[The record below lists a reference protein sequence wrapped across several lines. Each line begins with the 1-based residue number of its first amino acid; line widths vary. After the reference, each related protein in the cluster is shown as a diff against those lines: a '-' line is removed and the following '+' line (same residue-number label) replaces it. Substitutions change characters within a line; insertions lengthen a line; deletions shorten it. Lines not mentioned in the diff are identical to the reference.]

1 MAITA
6 TYVDIDTFTVV
17 DNRTVEFAVGRRVKC
32 DCGTDGYKY
41 GTISVSSYSSPDT
54 TVDLT
59 AGSDNLTSNLVGV
72 WYAIVLE
79 GVSGSLPIHTHDGA
93 EGSGGNVDVDDT
105 PVNGETTTPVSSN
118 WAFDHDADTDAHHP
132 QGHTVASHSDTTTT
146 GTELN
151 HVGGVTSAIQTQ
163 LDAKAPIAGPTFTGL
178 IKKSATAAIT
188 AFATGGQASA
198 VELTSDINEVS
209 VCAAG
214 GDSVKL
220 PAGIAGMEIMV
231 VNHGAAAMDLFP
243 ATGDFLNELSV
254 NVAVSIA
261 VNATAIAYCYVA
273 DYWEVTEVARA

>member
-6 TYVDIDTFTVV
+6 TYVDSNTFTVV
-17 DNRTVEFAVGRRVKC
+17 DSRIVEFAVGRRVKC
-32 DCGTDGYKY
+32 DCGADGYKY
-41 GTISVSSYSSPDT
+41 GTISASSYLSPDT

-72 WYAIVLE
+72 WYAIIVE
-79 GVSGSLPIHTHDGA
+79 GAAGTIPIHAHDGA

-105 PVNGETTTPVSSN
+105 PVNGETATPVSSN
-118 WAFDHDADTDAHHP
+118 WAFDHDADVDAHHS
-132 QGHTVASHSDTTTT
+132 QSHTVASHSDTTTT

-163 LDAKAPIAGPTFTGL
+163 LDAKAPISAPTFTGM
-178 IKKSATAAIT
+178 IKKSTTAAIT

-198 VELTSDINEVS
+198 VELASDINEIS
-209 VCAAG
+209 VCATG

-220 PAGIAGMEIMV
+220 PAGVAGMEIMV

-243 ATGDFLNELSV
+243 ATGDFLNELAV
-254 NVAVSIA
+254 NIAVSIGID
-261 VNATAIAYCYVA
+261 ATAICNCYVA
-273 DYWEVTEVARA
+273 DYWEVVELARA